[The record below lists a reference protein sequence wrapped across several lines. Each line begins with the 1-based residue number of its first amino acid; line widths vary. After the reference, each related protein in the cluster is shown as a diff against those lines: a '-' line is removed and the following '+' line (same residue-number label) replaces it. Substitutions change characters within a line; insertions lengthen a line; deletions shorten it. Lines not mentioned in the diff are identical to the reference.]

1 MEDQGLHHQEA
12 CIPGESQ
19 SQIQDTQTIDHVTYQ
34 DNIEDRR
41 RLFQD
46 IQEVDYLEGADPDRY
61 EKVSKERFTKEV
73 WALYWVAPYDE
84 VILARERIRRG
95 QIKSWNMRMFLRNVT
110 ERLPMVMY
118 LERAE
123 LVNKHFGDI
132 NCVHLLFGGKKAW
145 EYEEALASAGLR
157 GPPPDPILT
166 DLRKRAI
173 VMVFLLEA
181 AQAGH
186 VTDDILE
193 EEAVRALASSQDP
206 YVMEAH
212 FQEIRRIHEL
222 QWEQKK
228 REERAARNNSI
239 SYLDNVLARQDIL
252 KQIQEAEYPEEIPIT
267 NSTTFEKLNR
277 RYFTKEV
284 WSALWV
290 APFEQL
296 QQLSLQI
303 SRQEIKLQTMWCSLL
318 LITDLLPD
326 VIDTGKHNE
335 STDHGK
341 GLTNPVFAVINRK
354 YDDNTNTP
362 RVQPSDGSLGTE
374 HNQVAHAFPQK
385 IIEHAPGYAARIRS
399 LAFVFGEQ
407 KVKEYTDA
415 LRSGYLES
423 PVNLITLDEGIHT
436 MWDQCKVTLRV
447 KSFNENEVNLALHY
461 LKDSKLG
468 TRSRGQERYRWENDF
483 TVTPADVLDFT
494 DTHVISTATQQQF
507 HDGFTFKAYAED
519 PKLRPDPTLL
529 DVRDKLAAMASLLG
543 AAEYM
548 DDDDS
553 HSDDGEGT
561 RQPVVDEDE
570 DYESVDG
577 DVSDMG
583 EDLYMEGD
591 NCGYDSDE

>member
-61 EKVSKERFTKEV
+61 EKVSKDRFTKEV

-95 QIKSWNMRMFLRNVT
+95 QIKSWNMLTFLRNAT

-118 LERAE
+118 LVKNEAYYRCRAQERAE

-145 EYEEALASAGLR
+145 EYGEALASAGFR

-193 EEAVRALASSQDP
+193 EEAVRAMASSQEPD
-206 YVMEAH
+206 VMEAH
-212 FQEIRRIHEL
+212 FRELRHIHES
-222 QWEQKK
+222 QWQQKK
-228 REERAARNNSI
+228 REERAARNNNI
-239 SYLDNVLARQDIL
+239 SYLDNVLARQEIL
-252 KQIQEAEYPEEIPIT
+252 KQIQEAEYPDEIPIT
-267 NSTTFEKLNR
+267 NSTMFLKLDR

-290 APFEQL
+290 APFNQL
-296 QQLSLQI
+296 QHLSLKI
-303 SRQEIKLQTMWCSLL
+303 SRQEIKLQTMWFSLL
-318 LITDLLPD
+318 PITDLLPD
-326 VIDTGKHNE
+326 VIDI
-335 STDHGK
+335 
-341 GLTNPVFAVINRK
+341 VINRK

-385 IIEHAPGYAARIRS
+385 IIEHAPGCAARIRC

-407 KVKEYTDA
+407 KVNEYTDA

-447 KSFNENEVNLALHY
+447 KSFNDNEVNLALHY

-468 TRSRGQERYRWENDF
+468 TRSRGQERYKWENDF

-507 HDGFTFKAYAED
+507 HDEFTFKAYAEY

-529 DVRDKLAAMASLLG
+529 DLRDKMAIMASLLG
-543 AAEYM
+543 AAECM

-553 HSDDGEGT
+553 HGDDGEGT

-591 NCGYDSDE
+591 NYGYDSDE